1 VLLLALS
8 SSSFTRGQRIIQIPP
23 PRPLCVSQYALAN
36 YACSRVPVTTS
47 LWMIH
52 ASSHSPVEADF

>member
-36 YACSRVPVTTS
+36 YACSRVPS